1 MGIRTVPAWR
11 TILAR
16 PDLVLIASLMMVS
29 LLLFV
34 AGVAF
39 ERNSTAGREGREVP
53 CVQQHEGTGETGGG
67 SESGGEHGTAACA
80 QHAGEAQSETVLGVN
95 IEDPRLVGAIALGW
109 LALVVGLFRF
119 GRLALQ
125 LVTLAAGA
133 QLIFDAAEVA
143 RQISI
148 GHIGHSGIAVLAAL
162 VGGGH
167 AAVVALSVLV
177 LRGRARPITDA
188 LRPMTARLAGSALS
202 TPAAPGRAGSPR
214 T

>member
-39 ERNSTAGREGREVP
+39 ERNSTAGQEGREVP
-53 CVQQHEGTGETGGG
+53 CVQQHEGSGETGEG
-67 SESGGEHGTAACA
+67 SEGGGEHGTAACT

-143 RQISI
+143 RQI
-148 GHIGHSGIAVLAAL
+148 GIGHSGIAALAAL
-162 VGGGH
+162 VGIGH
-167 AAVVALSVLV
+167 AAVVALAVLV
-177 LRGRARPITDA
+177 LMGRARPITDA
-188 LRPMTARLAGSALS
+188 LRPMTVRLAGSAPS